1 MIKTIQPISGF
12 RQFTKDEVVA
22 IMEAKT
28 AKVSE
33 RLERELRTIQ
43 DRMHS
48 DVREMVRDQLT
59 LLTKQLEQNAEN
71 IRTMMLKRE
80 TTEDKLRE
88 LVDKNAAN
96 IKLLDRNIKSLDQ
109 NLRTVVA

>member
-12 RQFTKDEVVA
+12 HQFTKDEVVA

-33 RLERELRTIQ
+33 TFERELRTIQ

-59 LLTKQLEQNAEN
+59 LLTKQLEENAEN
-71 IRTMMLKRE
+71 IRTMMLKHE
-80 TTEDKLRE
+80 NKEDKLRE

-109 NLRTVVA
+109 NIRTVVS